1 MFSIQISKPH
11 IFLIAWFF
19 AAIFFGNASASL
31 AADAAK
37 PKEVSVLHMSSNF
50 LGNVTFTLGDAATS
64 IYMEKLGIEA
74 FGGGDKMS
82 QILIMNHRDKTFLQE
97 PRSEWA
103 KRAAKYKAKTKKDP
117 FHKGY
122 KLSKGSKAKVCG
134 LNCTFYEVKAI
145 KLDGSLEEQSNK
157 KQIWLCDALQNSKGV
172 SKQFA
177 MEILR
182 VFAQMEELPASLDGV
197 LVRLKVD
204 KGHKMV
210 NMLDTYKV
218 EKVKKAVE
226 LKVPKGYHRV
236 KDEVALLWGDES
248 SSADMFGSP

>member
-1 MFSIQISKPH
+1 MFSIRFSKPYLCLSSW
-11 IFLIAWFF
+11 LIAALLF
-19 AAIFFGNASASL
+19 ANSPDCL
-31 AADAAK
+31 AAGAAK
-37 PKEVSVLHMSSNF
+37 SKEVSVLHMSSNF

-64 IYMEKLGIEA
+64 VYMEKLGIEA

-82 QILIMNHRDKTFLQE
+82 QILIMNHRDKTYLQE
-97 PRSEWA
+97 PRTEWA

-122 KLSKGSKAKVCG
+122 KLSKGSKAKVSG
-134 LNCTFYEVKAI
+134 LDCTFYEVKAV

-157 KQIWLCDALQNSKGV
+157 KQIWLCSTLQGSKGV

-182 VFAQMEELPASLDGV
+182 VFAQMEELPATLDGV

-204 KGHKMV
+204 RGHKMV

-218 EKVKKAVE
+218 EKIKKSVD
-226 LKVPKGYHRV
+226 LKVPKGYHKV